1 MKTIV
6 EAYGNKPSRPV
17 KVIQFGEGNFLR
29 AFVDWM
35 IQKTNDETDF
45 NGGIAVVQPLANG
58 LCNMLEDQN
67 CLYTHYMN
75 GLKNGEAAS
84 DRVINDCI
92 NYTVNPYDDYA
103 KFMSLAE
110 IETAKFIIS
119 NTTEAGI
126 AYDENDK
133 LDMTPQNTFPGKL
146 TALLYKRYQLGLSG
160 FVLLPCELI
169 DYNGDILKEVILK
182 YVSDWQLEDGFK
194 TWIEEE
200 NTFCNTLVD
209 RIVPGYPRETIEQI
223 TTDQGYKDNLVVES
237 EQFNLWVIE
246 GPSWIQDIFPVNE
259 TECNVIFTDD
269 VKPYKMRKVR
279 ILNGA
284 HTTMVPIGYLY
295 GMDTV
300 REVVE
305 DATMGALMEKAIY
318 EEIIPT
324 LTLSKEELEL
334 FAKDVMDRFKNP
346 YVKHYLMSIS
356 LNSMPKYRTRVLP
369 SLLGYIEKEGSLPK
383 VLSLA
388 LAAYI
393 VFYKGER
400 NGQAIDLKDNED
412 ILELFDKLWSSYT
425 GNIKEID
432 AIVAEVLAYET
443 LWEADLNTIP
453 HLADLVSDY
462 VKGILNKGMEAI
474 VKEVL

>member
-6 EAYGNKPSRPV
+6 EAHGNKPTRPV
-17 KVIQFGEGNFLR
+17 KIIQFGEGNFLR
-29 AFVDWM
+29 AFCDWM
-35 IQKTNDETDF
+35 IQKMNDETDF
-45 NGGIAVVQPLANG
+45 NGGIAVVQPLEGG
-58 LCNMLEDQN
+58 LCQMLEDQH

-75 GLKNGEAAS
+75 GIKNGVASS
-84 DRVINDCI
+84 DRVVNDSI
-92 NYTVNPYDDYA
+92 NYTINPYSDYEA
-103 KFMSLAE
+103 YLSLAE
-110 IETAKFIIS
+110 LPDVKFIIS

-126 AYDENDK
+126 AYDENDR
-133 LDMTPQNTFPGKL
+133 LDMAPQTTFPGKL
-146 TALLYKRYQLGLSG
+146 TALLHKRFSLNLPG
-160 FVLLPCELI
+160 FVLMPCELI
-169 DYNGDILKEVILK
+169 DYNGDILKETVLK
-182 YVSDWQLEDGFK
+182 YAEDWQLGEGFT

-209 RIVPGYPRETIEQI
+209 RIVPGYPRERIEEI
-223 TTDQGYKDNLVVES
+223 TAQQGYTDNLVVES

-246 GPSWIQDIFPVNE
+246 GPQWIADIFPVAQ
-259 TECNVIFTDD
+259 TECNVVFTDD

-295 GMDTV
+295 GLDTV

-305 DATMGALMEKAIY
+305 DATMGALIEKAIY

-356 LNSMPKYRTRVLP
+356 LNSMPKFRTRVLP

-383 VLSLA
+383 VLTLG
-388 LAAYI
+388 LAASI

-400 NGQAIDLKDNED
+400 NGVAIDLKDDQD
-412 ILELFDKLWSSYT
+412 ILELFGRLWGAYT
-425 GNIKEID
+425 GN
-432 AIVAEVLAYET
+432 VAEIGGIVEAVLAYES
-443 LWEADLNTIP
+443 LWETNLNNIP
-453 HLADLVSDY
+453 HLKEMVTDY
-462 VKGILNKGMEAI
+462 VVGILTKGMETI